1 MTALADQNGTFLL
14 KLLPSDGKG
23 SARTTGTVKRLR
35 GFDTISQPL
44 RALPLN
50 VGLGC
55 SLRETVVVAR
65 VPTRPGRAKGQSN
78 AADPRP
84 AVSAPMSDPPRS
96 MRFEAP
102 QVRPFRTQPLEMLP
116 ISGAF
121 GFMAMAHGL
130 ETKGASYE

>member
-23 SARTTGTVKRLR
+23 SARTTGAVKRLR
-35 GFDTISQPL
+35 GFDTMSRPV

-50 VGLGC
+50 VGSGC

-65 VPTRPGRAKGQSN
+65 VPTRPGRAKEQSN

-84 AVSAPMSDPPRS
+84 AVSAPMSAPPRS
-96 MRFEAP
+96 MRFEVSPA
-102 QVRPFRTQPLEMLP
+102 RPFRTQPLEMRP

-121 GFMAMAHGL
+121 GIMAMAHGL
-130 ETKGASYE
+130 ETKGAWYE